1 MQIPI
6 RTPLLVLALLATVTG
21 CKSETVKQ
29 FDGLA
34 GEMCACWDADC
45 ALEVG
50 KRFNEAWDGLGDVDI
65 DWNSDAGKR
74 EKSQIEAA
82 SKKYMEC
89 LGKHVTADSATETC
103 QADEKAKSSSEAC
116 EACCESNGRFFAS
129 WADPV
134 VGSMGLDALGAGSMK
149 GCQCK

>member
-1 MQIPI
+1 M
-6 RTPLLVLALLATVTG
+6 RKSTFLPLLLVALAAGLGG
-21 CKSETVKQ
+21 CKSEMVQ
-29 FDGLA
+29 EFDGLA
-34 GEMCACWDADC
+34 GEMCACGDADC
-45 ALEVG
+45 ALDVSERFSASWEEMG
-50 KRFNEAWDGLGDVDI
+50 KADV

-74 EKSQIEAA
+74 DKKQIEAA

-89 LGKHVTADSATETC
+89 LGKHITADTATEAC
-103 QADEKAKSSSEAC
+103 QSDDDAKSSSDGC
-116 EACCESNGRFFAS
+116 EACCEAQGRFFSS